1 MFVWCCSCVGCAAP
15 IGGNQT
21 PIVYN
26 RRCLSYIIKLHTVHA
41 VGFHNFNL
49 RIVNLRVSNP
59 KNTYVAYVSV
69 LSRISNCQSL
79 GRKNKHELLKTDR
92 MSTTSYYM
100 LGAAPI
106 GGNQTQLEKDG
117 HPGVGSGEPI
127 PITMYTYVCIYIY
140 IYMYMYMYMYMC
152 MYTYIYIYIYIYM
165 CARTLLAIQARTSI
179 KDLAGGT
186 YSSAHALVGACLV
199 PSDTLLAI
207 CMFVCCFV
215 M

>member
-1 MFVWCCSCVGCAAP
+1 
-15 IGGNQT
+15 
-21 PIVYN
+21 
-26 RRCLSYIIKLHTVHA
+26 
-41 VGFHNFNL
+41 
-49 RIVNLRVSNP
+49 
-59 KNTYVAYVSV
+59 
-69 LSRISNCQSL
+69 
-79 GRKNKHELLKTDR
+79 
-92 MSTTSYYM
+92 
-100 LGAAPI
+100 
-106 GGNQTQLEKDG
+106 
-117 HPGVGSGEPI
+117 
-127 PITMYTYVCIYIY
+127 
-140 IYMYMYMYMYMC
+140 MYMYMYMYMC